1 MSLGKNKKLWIDRYQ
16 RVNKIREET
25 FTDLGKPEIDQEWII
40 KRPTPHQWAID
51 EIIRHQLYSEIKY
64 LQQSFD
70 PTRTGHPVGVKS
82 QWTEDTVMKLE
93 EGEHVVLKDLK
104 KLFPPVQVVSEE
116 LLREAADLDYE
127 RPVKSP
133 YGKMKAVK
141 LLEYW
146 YDHEMYHRGQI
157 YMTLNF
163 FKGPP
168 KGTH

>member
-25 FTDLGKPEIDQEWII
+25 FSDLGKAEIDQEWII

-82 QWTEDTVMKLE
+82 QWSEETIMKLE
-93 EGEHVVLKDLK
+93 EGEHVELKDLK

>member
-1 MSLGKNKKLWIDRYQ
+1 MSLGKNKKLWIDRYL
-16 RVNKIREET
+16 RVQKIRDET
-25 FTDLGKPEIDQEWII
+25 FNDLGKPEIDQEWII
-40 KRPTPHQWAID
+40 KRPNAYQWAVD
-51 EIIRHQLYSEIKY
+51 EIIRHQLYIEIKY

-70 PTRTGHPVGVKS
+70 PTRTSHPVGVKA
-82 QWTEDTVMKLE
+82 QWAEETIMNLE
-93 EGEHVVLKDLK
+93 ESEHVVLKDLK

-133 YGKMKAVK
+133 WGKMKAVK
-141 LLEYW
+141 LLDYW

-157 YMTLNF
+157 YMTINLH
-163 FKGPP
+163 KGPP

>member
-1 MSLGKNKKLWIDRYQ
+1 M
-16 RVNKIREET
+16 
-25 FTDLGKPEIDQEWII
+25 
-40 KRPTPHQWAID
+40 
-51 EIIRHQLYSEIKY
+51 
-64 LQQSFD
+64 
-70 PTRTGHPVGVKS
+70 
-82 QWTEDTVMKLE
+82 
-93 EGEHVVLKDLK
+93 
-104 KLFPPVQVVSEE
+104 VSEE

-133 YGKMKAVK
+133 FGKMKAVK